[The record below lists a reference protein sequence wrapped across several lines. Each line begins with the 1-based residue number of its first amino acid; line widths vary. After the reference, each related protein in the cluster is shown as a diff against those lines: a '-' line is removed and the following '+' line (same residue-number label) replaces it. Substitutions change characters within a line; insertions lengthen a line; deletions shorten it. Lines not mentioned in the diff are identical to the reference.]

1 MRVGTRECGLSCA
14 RDAVSLK
21 HDYLWIREPGSF
33 IETRVWVR
41 EGMADYN
48 TSRPHS
54 SLNYLS
60 PVEFAKRKAT
70 EIKE

>member
-1 MRVGTRECGLSCA
+1 MRARTRECGLSCA

-41 EGMADYN
+41 EGMVHYN
-48 TSRPHS
+48 TERPHS
-54 SLNYLS
+54 SLKYLA
-60 PVEFAKRKAT
+60 PAEFAKRMSR
-70 EIKE
+70 EVNE